1 MEFAEKIGDLILD
14 DSYSSC
20 ETMNFLL
27 YILLRF
33 AILGSYKLTFS
44 KIQDCRLF
52 WFISFLFVFSKALF
66 PP

>member
-52 WFISFLFVFSKALF
+52 VVSMRMLYMGIFG
-66 PP
+66 